1 MATKPKRYNPQTKFT
16 DSTTNFSGGIN
27 QALSASRLRENE
39 FLELINLDIDK
50 VGQAVK
56 RYGLKQ
62 FAINQTPLHTII
74 INHLLETKQATP
86 ENIARMEV
94 YNGFHFYD
102 GARNTLHFETNIG
115 LISVIFNREFTDIE
129 TSKPRDATVPTKLI
143 TLYPNIIENIRYIN
157 YNSQHLLY
165 VSRPQAMSRSDT
177 APVSRDEINDTSD
190 NKSEYGDR
198 DNFKPLSQDNFI
210 TVDSAEPNTVYVWN
224 PTNKNKIKLTDF
236 DKDNN
241 IQDINAVKEMFLTI
255 QPIGWVQNFNFNAPN
270 KNCPDY
276 EGEGVKALSISSSLA
291 NINEIQ
297 RNGTCHSQRPFD
309 ENDASFEIDISSKTY
324 FIDPNGSFEYVKRAP
339 NKVNHMFVYKSA
351 YGRCEIQISEL
362 STLGEND
369 FLNFPIIFYEGKFYF
384 GGCSEHSMYFY
395 EVSLDELRN
404 NTKITNPTLRRKINA
419 ENQTYKRGEKFD
431 GLAAPSNMNIRVFKL
446 FDDAV
451 FLESMYL
458 KKGTFKHPWYMRFNP
473 AGYTS
478 FELIKN
484 YNPWGNCYGK
494 VVSPTHETY
503 ILDKIHRNKNKV
515 IEIIPPGGGVG
526 GPSGGS
532 WERRKKPYL
541 ALPVYHTIST
551 AGGLETDYYQWK
563 AVIPTDVL
571 YDVTINTHNL
581 AVGLSD
587 LPHFGGSGDEEQL
600 LKHHMDKNINE
611 INTIKYFYMFYEEN
625 EYFNELCEDFS
636 TTVSAS
642 KLYREQHR
650 NGFEVSSY
658 AYEGYINV
666 FRKKTPIIPYNYNNY
681 VSTIRDDD
689 KLKVTSI
696 HDLFGRHYRG
706 VKSYFGGDRG
716 RFGIK
721 GITNN
726 SRADSSDYVEKEL
739 FECFV
744 MWAYHGG
751 LRCSSGFAIRDDVN
765 NDPLQTQNQ
774 LGFNLVYRSSYRQ
787 AWQDNIANAL
797 SFPDVFIDYQ
807 NKLHYRDINN
817 LSNNIWNYQP
827 VSVIDNYA
835 INPPSVWEWY
845 LENNNNRLRRRTGF
859 TIPMK
864 QALANDLQYRHD
876 SDLPNINY
884 NQLSNDTIKK
894 LNYIGH
900 GFLKEIT
907 TLNRTFNR
915 KIIWTPFD
923 GSNKVN
929 NTTASSLEQFVNNDI
944 QFRTRVGN
952 NLQLTYTTSPWTIEF
967 AIREDLRQRIKDGN
981 LTGVNESDAGTIAD
995 EWMDNFFKPYF
1006 THGVGIT
1013 LHNAPSTYGST
1024 RIEAINIGNFECFY
1038 RTYSSELSINN
1049 FNQDKVND
1057 FISSLPSLYY
1067 LFFYVNDGKNDIAT
1081 LSINREVA
1089 EKFLENFKTKTTRPF
1104 LRFAKYG
1111 TSNVVQGLRVDWLLN
1126 IADDYITIFDDAYI
1140 TNNNIALSLQ
1150 NFNRHNI
1157 RISGIEGVK
1166 VSPNQ
1171 LTFSPIREYIPT
1183 VNDIKTNSYN
1193 LINLDGR
1200 NVASQWRKPDMKQ
1213 WDTNISRWLVR
1224 TIPPGGVDTKPQDFY
1239 LGGILPT
1246 TTLTLNPLEDI
1257 AFKLYAF
1264 VPYNRD
1270 DIVVRWINCSV
1281 DEYNQTFFNNDYD
1294 WRAWFKEGT
1303 YYDRDEWSNANTNEH
1318 LWGKIAN
1325 IPYGDRE
1332 WIIGWAVIRVDD
1344 SFTKDDVGKLGEE
1357 ETKKKIKSAAPLLS
1371 TLNFIPNQFS
1381 KEGLLSKSFYE
1392 FINTNKATTF
1402 AGRVVLYGNCNKL
1415 FFSDINNPTY
1425 FPLFNTIELPNQEQ
1439 ILSCVE
1445 FGYYL
1450 IVSTENFKYILRGRS
1465 FDNNSE
1471 SPFTLDNI
1479 STDTGSISV
1488 DADKTNGNYL
1498 FFLDKTGIKA
1508 LVNAYGTAEKEYK
1521 FKPVDELINPL
1532 LPDLVGKQ
1540 GAIATTH
1547 DNRYYIHF
1555 PNTKQMFVYYNELQT
1570 WTQYESELMNFSKL
1584 YSDNGYLYCV
1594 GRNSMDLY
1602 WFDKDTYVDGYTG
1615 LDGAWDENQYGVIW
1629 ADSIGSMDGTY
1640 QKGIPIQ
1647 TSLITRPIGGLDED
1661 SIKAFYDIVI
1671 NVRTNAPMNNL
1682 DLRIKLDDAPV
1693 IDTWS
1698 MSDGITNQH
1707 GMLFTHF
1714 LSTSKQQIDYYTRLF
1729 PQAVLNQTAVANYS
1743 RLGYTDLNTHKVKG
1757 LGRKG
1762 RELIIGIR
1770 NKTPASYAIESINVD
1785 YKFRSS
1791 K

>member
-241 IQDINAVKEMFLTI
+241 IQDINAVKELFLTI

-270 KNCPDY
+270 TTCPDY
-276 EGEGVKALSISSSLA
+276 EGEGVKSVSVSSNLT
-291 NINEIQ
+291 NLNEIQ
-297 RNGTCHSQRPFD
+297 QNGTCHTQRPFT
-309 ENDASFEIDISSKTY
+309 ENDVSLGINVGYE
-324 FIDPNGSFEYVKRAP
+324 FIDPDGSFEYIKQAANRI
-339 NKVNHMFVYKSA
+339 NHMFVYKSA
-351 YGRCEIQISEL
+351 YGKCEILINEINN
-362 STLGEND
+362 LGKDD
-369 FLNFPIIFYEGKFYF
+369 FLNFPIIFYGNTFYF
-384 GGCSEHSMYFY
+384 GGCSKNKMYFY
-395 EVSLDELRN
+395 EVLLKDLRTK
-404 NTKITNPTLRRKINA
+404 TKIINPNPKKIIHSTTQA
-419 ENQTYKRGEKFD
+419 FKRGETENVEIHLPKPD
-431 GLAAPSNMNIRVFKL
+431 DYHINCFKL

-451 FLESMYL
+451 FLDKMGDTYKL
-458 KKGTFKHPWYMRFNP
+458 YNDWWTKFNP

-494 VVSPTHETY
+494 AVC
-503 ILDKIHRNKNKV
+503 
-515 IEIIPPGGGVG
+515 
-526 GPSGGS
+526 SGNNFDS
-532 WERRKKPYL
+532 KPYL
-541 ALPVYHTIST
+541 ALPVYHTIAT
-551 AGGLETDYYQWK
+551 AGGALDTYRWK

-571 YDVTINTHNL
+571 YDVTTPLHNL
-581 AVGLSD
+581 AVGLTD
-587 LPHFGGSGDEEQL
+587 LPHHGGVQDEEML
-600 LKHHMDKNINE
+600 LKHHMNKTVDE
-611 INTIKYFYMFYEEN
+611 INTIKYFYMFYDEY
-625 EYFNELCEDFS
+625 EYFTERCEDFGNIITS
-636 TTVSAS
+636 I
-642 KLYREQHR
+642 
-650 NGFEVSSY
+650 FEWNEGGGQRQTYKGY
-658 AYEGYINV
+658 AKHGMTNV
-666 FRKKTPIIPYNYNNY
+666 FRKKTPIIPYNYNNFTSKITY
-681 VSTIRDDD
+681 DD
-689 KLKVTSI
+689 KLEDNLTDYANSYKGI
-696 HDLFGRHYRG
+696 RYRG
-706 VKSYFGGDRG
+706 VKSYFPNSN
-716 RFGIK
+716 FYIK
-721 GITNN
+721 GLTNN
-726 SRADSSDYVEKEL
+726 PNGNGYQHKQL
-739 FECFV
+739 QNCFV
-744 MWAYHGG
+744 MWAFHGG
-751 LRCSSGFAIRDDVN
+751 MNISSSYNPSYEDQILTTHSHPFPLGIADNPNFLTTETNGRGFESLAY
-765 NDPLQTQNQ
+765 
-774 LGFNLVYRSSYRQ
+774 YRS
-787 AWQDNIANAL
+787 AFANPL
-797 SFPDVFIDYQ
+797 CFPDVFVNWKNRLY
-807 NKLHYRDINN
+807 YRDINN
-817 LSNNIWNYQP
+817 LNQSKWDYQP
-827 VSVIDNYA
+827 VDVIDNYA
-835 INPPSVWEWY
+835 TEGRMKWN
-845 LENNNNRLRRRTGF
+845 LRAEGKGYTLYRVLSETQLGHPVDYSQPF
-859 TIPMK
+859 K
-864 QALANDLQYRHD
+864 QSIG
-876 SDLPNINY
+876 SDLNY
-884 NQLSNDTIKK
+884 NHNADLPRISYSDLERDPIKK

-900 GFLKEIT
+900 GFFKQIA
-907 TLNRTFNR
+907 TLNQTFNQ
-915 KIIWTPFD
+915 KLIWTPFD
-923 GSNKVN
+923 GSNKIN
-929 NTTASSLEQFVNNDI
+929 DTTATTLEQFVNNDVK
-944 QFRTRVGN
+944 FRN
-952 NLQLTYTTSPWTIEF
+952 N
-967 AIREDLRQRIKDGN
+967 IRHGTPLSINDDFLSLVRKGLEEQIDKGIITGISKDRIDEIINQWSGLFKHYIDGGQDSY
-981 LTGVNESDAGTIAD
+981 L
-995 EWMDNFFKPYF
+995 Y
-1006 THGVGIT
+1006 GVGIK
-1013 LHNAPSTYGST
+1013 LYFPSTPYGT
-1024 RIEAINIGNFECFY
+1024 NRVEALNVGRYECFY
-1038 RTYSSELSINN
+1038 STYNSALSKDN
-1049 FNQDKVND
+1049 FVAGEVDK
-1057 FISSLPSLYY
+1057 FLEALPSLYY
-1067 LFFYVNDGKNDIAT
+1067 LFFYVNDGKGDII
-1081 LSINREVA
+1081 SYPINRGTSQS
-1089 EKFLENFKTKTTRPF
+1089 FLENFKTKTTRPF
-1104 LRFAKYG
+1104 LRFVKYG
-1111 TSNVVQGLRVDWLLN
+1111 TRSVVTGIRIDWLYNTNNDYLT
-1126 IADDYITIFDDAYI
+1126 IIDDPYIV
-1140 TNNNIALSLQ
+1140 NNNIVLSLQ
-1150 NFNRHNI
+1150 NLNKHTVRF
-1157 RISGIEGVK
+1157 SGIEGVK

-1171 LTFSPIREYIPT
+1171 LTFNPIREYIPN

-1193 LINLDGR
+1193 LINLDARITASKWR
-1200 NVASQWRKPDMKQ
+1200 NPEMKR
-1213 WDTNISRWLVR
+1213 WDDNISRWLVR
-1224 TIPPGGVDTKPQDFY
+1224 TIPKGKHGTKPQDFY
-1239 LGGILPT
+1239 LGGILPIN
-1246 TTLTLNPLEDI
+1246 TLTLNPLEDI

-1264 VPYNRD
+1264 IPYSRD

-1294 WRAWFKEGT
+1294 WRSWFKEGT
-1303 YYDRDEWSNANTNEH
+1303 YYNQESWDDTNAQHELWS
-1318 LWGKIAN
+1318 KVAN

-1332 WIIGWAVIRVDD
+1332 WIIGWAIIRVGDG
-1344 SFTKDDVGKLGEE
+1344 FNAEEVGKLNEPE
-1357 ETKKKIKSAAPLLS
+1357 IQKKVKSTAPMLS

-1488 DADKTNGNYL
+1488 NADKTNGNYL

-1615 LDGAWDENQYGVIW
+1615 LDGAWDENQYGTIW
-1629 ADSIGSMDGTY
+1629 ADAIGSMDGTY